1 MISYIVG
8 VPGAGKTYYAV
19 NYIYKNYHQYDRI
32 YTNIAGFKHDLIM
45 NSFEYKHLDI
55 VPKLQKLYT
64 LYKKNVDEETIL
76 KNARELDLFNVLFVI
91 DEAQNYFAD
100 QNPVLVWWLTYHRH
114 LSQDILLIT
123 QNLALIHTKYKPL
136 AEKFIRAYPSS
147 MRVFQNKFR
156 YAEFIESR
164 MSKASRSKVFTIK
177 YDPEVFKLYTSGKAE
192 KQQSVILKYF
202 TIALILAFIAFGIF
216 YVVKNYLFGG
226 GVANKSKEE
235 SKPKVE
241 KKEPPKKLHDLSKPN
256 QDYYLAKLLC
266 QKNGCYIQNYFVP
279 KDKLSLLL
287 GKYHI
292 INYSS
297 YHTLKVDLYTITI
310 YTNSPLLRDSIPQ
323 GKKKETKGV
332 LSLF

>member
-19 NYIYKNYHQYDRI
+19 DFIFKNYHKYDRI

-45 NSFEYKHLDI
+45 NSFEYKHHDI
-55 VPKLQKLYT
+55 LPKLQKLYS
-64 LYKKNVDEETIL
+64 LYKKNVAEDIIL
-76 KNARELDLFNVLFVI
+76 QNARELDLFNVLFVI

-114 LSQDILLIT
+114 LSQDILLVT

-147 MRVFQNKFR
+147 MRIFQNKFR

-192 KQQSVILKYF
+192 KQPSVLLKYF
-202 TIALILAFIAFGIF
+202 GLSLFLFLIAFLIF
-216 YVVKNYLFGG
+216 YLVKTYFFGG
-226 GVANKSKEE
+226 GVKE
-235 SKPKVE
+235 E
-241 KKEPPKKLHDLSKPN
+241 KKEPEPIERKESPKKLHDLSKLN
-256 QDYYLAKLLC
+256 QDYYLTKLLC
-266 QKNGCYIQNYFVP
+266 QKNGCYIQNFFVP
-279 KDKLSLLL
+279 KEKLNLLL
-287 GKYHI
+287 GKYYVIDH
-292 INYSS
+292 SS
-297 YHTLKVDLYTITI
+297 YHTLTIDLYTITI
-310 YTNSPLLRDSIPQ
+310 YTNSPLLRDTTFQ
-323 GKKKETKGV
+323 EKKKETKGV